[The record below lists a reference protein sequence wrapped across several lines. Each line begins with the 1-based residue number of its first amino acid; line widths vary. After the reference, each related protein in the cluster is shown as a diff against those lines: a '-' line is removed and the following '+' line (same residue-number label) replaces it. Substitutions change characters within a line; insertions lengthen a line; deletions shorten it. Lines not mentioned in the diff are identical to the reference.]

1 MNGKAENTLQT
12 RILSAV
18 LLVPPVLAATW
29 YGGWV
34 FVLLCAIAGV
44 LIGWEWS
51 GLFCTQVQR
60 RNIFVGWIGATVLFA
75 AVLAHFNH
83 VLLLPLLLVSFLAM
97 LAIQYVREALVLPS
111 FGVLYAAMPAAAMVL
126 LRDDPQYGL
135 WVILWLFAV
144 VWGTDI
150 AAYFTG
156 RTFGGP
162 KLAPRF
168 SPNKTWSGLLGG
180 VVAASAAGYAVS
192 SVIGAGSPV
201 LLALFSGVMAVVAQA
216 GDILESSLKRRVGV
230 KDSSQLIPGH
240 GGVMDRLDGLV
251 AVAVA
256 AVIVGMLRGAAT
268 LGHGVLIW

>member
-1 MNGKAENTLQT
+1 MSSKPENLLKT
-12 RILSAV
+12 RIISA
-18 LLVPPVLAATW
+18 LFLVPPVLAATW
-29 YGGWV
+29 LGGWV
-34 FVLLCAIAGV
+34 FVLLCVIGGV
-44 LIGWEWS
+44 VTGWEWS
-51 GLFCTQVQR
+51 GLFCSQAQR
-60 RNIFVGWIGATVLFA
+60 RNIFVGWIGGTVLLA
-75 AVLAHFNH
+75 AILAHFNH
-83 VLLLPLLLVSFLAM
+83 VLLLPVLVASFLGM
-97 LAIQYVREALVLPS
+97 LAIQFVREALVLPS

-135 WVILWLFAV
+135 WAIIWLFAV

-156 RTFGGP
+156 RTLGGP

-180 VVAASAAGYAVS
+180 VAAAAAAGYAVS
-192 SVIGAGSPV
+192 TGIGEGSAIG
-201 LLALFSGVMAVVAQA
+201 LAIFSAMMAVVAQG
-216 GDILESSLKRRVGV
+216 GDIVESALKRRVGV

-256 AVIVGMLRGAAT
+256 AVIAGLLHGGGSIGQGA
-268 LGHGVLIW
+268 LIW